1 MKGTGKGRHGPRA
14 PGGSASW
21 GDSPPSLR
29 DGVAR
34 PLSPSGPGPF
44 WVLSPQCRGAVSTWQ
59 GCNCPQSSR
68 RQVLWAPGLARCQ
81 PAVLGVLSLP
91 DMGSGG
97 ETEVPAILEC
107 CVVLS
112 DPAAWALA
120 RRPAHA
126 RDGTPVGLAGAP
138 FPGGR
143 WQGPERA
150 PESALC
156 PVSRSI
162 HRTRDWRPSQGSS
175 VRRPEWRSLGRAAH
189 HGGGWRAHR
198 QGGTGPWAARGTHVG
213 CGCACAHH
221 LPWAGNV
228 GQVWVAGAH
237 AAASRVHKRG
247 KRNHDSSRR
256 DPGFRLQCRGGG
268 VGGKPRHMQEPNP
281 SLSRCRFLGDQ
292 VPCQVSKGQSEP
304 TSPGGGAL

>member
-21 GDSPPSLR
+21 GDSPPSPR

-34 PLSPSGPGPF
+34 PLPPSGPGPF

-112 DPAAWALA
+112 DPAARALA

-175 VRRPEWRSLGRAAH
+175 VRRPEWRSLGRT
-189 HGGGWRAHR
+189 RDPHR
-198 QGGTGPWAARGTHVG
+198 LRVRVRPPWSPASTMGRERGTGVG
-213 CGCACAHH
+213 
-221 LPWAGNV
+221 
-228 GQVWVAGAH
+228 
-237 AAASRVHKRG
+237 SRC
-247 KRNHDSSRR
+247 SRR
-256 DPGFRLQCRGGG
+256 SLTSSQTRE
-268 VGGKPRHMQEPNP
+268 KEP
-281 SLSRCRFLGDQ
+281 
-292 VPCQVSKGQSEP
+292 
-304 TSPGGGAL
+304 